1 MPASATGLAPV
12 HAISRSLP
20 WGTGLSS
27 GEKLRLI
34 RHEQRLTLRDVSLA
48 TRLIAVGQNNLE
60 FAISPGRLSEV
71 ETKGVVPNIYR
82 LYSLA
87 MIYQLDLRELLAW
100 FGIPR
105 LP

>member
-1 MPASATGLAPV
+1 MTASATGLAPV
-12 HAISRSLP
+12 PATPRSQP

-27 GEKLRLI
+27 GEKLRLR
-34 RHEQRLTLRDVSLA
+34 RHEQRLTLRQVSLA
-48 TRLIAVGQNNLE
+48 THRVALNQNNEE

-87 MIYQLDLRELLAW
+87 TVYEVSFRELLAW
-100 FGIPR
+100 FGIPQ

>member
-1 MPASATGLAPV
+1 MPASATALAPV
-12 HAISRSLP
+12 PQSQARLI
-20 WGTGLSS
+20 GLSS
-27 GEKLRLI
+27 GEKLRLT
-34 RHEQRLTLRDVSLA
+34 RHEHQLTLRDVSLA
-48 TRLIAVGQNNLE
+48 TRLIAVSQRNLE

-82 LYSLA
+82 IYSLA
-87 MIYQLDLRELLAW
+87 MVYQLNLQELLVW

>member
-1 MPASATGLAPV
+1 MPASATVLAPV
-12 HAISRSLP
+12 PAIPRSQP

-27 GEKLRLI
+27 GEKLRLA
-34 RHEQRLTLRDVSLA
+34 RREQRLTLREVSLA
-48 TRLIAVGQNNLE
+48 TRRIAAREDNEE

-87 MIYQLDLRELLAW
+87 MIYQLNLRELLGW
-100 FGIPR
+100 FGIPQ